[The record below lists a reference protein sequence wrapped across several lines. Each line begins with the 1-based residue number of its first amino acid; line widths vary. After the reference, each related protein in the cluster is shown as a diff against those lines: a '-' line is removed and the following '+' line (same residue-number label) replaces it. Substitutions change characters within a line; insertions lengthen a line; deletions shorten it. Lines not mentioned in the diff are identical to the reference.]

1 MAMPYAKYVVI
12 GNDEQAGG
20 IRKRLVLG
28 KPTRI
33 GDGKIAD
40 GFVES
45 AGDGSD
51 GGFGGKETV
60 LMKKWD
66 WTRDAFQLTTD
77 LVGFHGSRP
86 FTLRPQRCKDRAV
99 GYSGSVARTH
109 SHSRPKRRALNPCS
123 GCFSSN
129 FHKIVIL
136 SGAPHR
142 LVA

>member
-1 MAMPYAKYVVI
+1 MMNRLVGS
-12 GNDEQAGG
+12 GNA
-20 IRKRLVLG
+20 LVLG

-33 GDGKIAD
+33 GVSVRADDGKIAD

-86 FTLRPQRCKDRAV
+86 FTLRPQRCWDM
-99 GYSGSVARTH
+99 
-109 SHSRPKRRALNPCS
+109 
-123 GCFSSN
+123 FSSMTS
-129 FHKIVIL
+129 FTKCL
-136 SGAPHR
+136 QTSFTLR
-142 LVA
+142 R

>member
-1 MAMPYAKYVVI
+1 MAMPWLKYVVI

-28 KPTRI
+28 KPTGI
-33 GDGKIAD
+33 GDGKTAD

-51 GGFGGKETV
+51 GGKETV
-60 LMKKWD
+60 LMNQWG
-66 WTRDAFQLTTD
+66 WTRDAVQLTTD

-86 FTLRPQRCKDRAV
+86 STLRPQRCWDRDV

-129 FHKIVIL
+129 SHKVVIL

>member
-1 MAMPYAKYVVI
+1 MAIALAVEHAKYVVI

-33 GDGKIAD
+33 GDGKTAD
-40 GFVES
+40 GFVEF

-60 LMKKWD
+60 LMNKWD

-86 FTLRPQRCKDRAV
+86 FTLRPPTLL
-99 GYSGSVARTH
+99 G
-109 SHSRPKRRALNPCS
+109 
-123 GCFSSN
+123 
-129 FHKIVIL
+129 
-136 SGAPHR
+136 
-142 LVA
+142 